1 MLWTIRHI
9 STKSFLPILEG
20 TLPRGGGGCLAA
32 IRGKDKMLPLVE
44 IAAAGGEKK
53 IRYFRSVSARLQ
65 CFQTPR
71 NDKLSGSDNN

>member
-1 MLWTIRHI
+1 MYKLVLTERTNV
-9 STKSFLPILEG
+9 SDPPPG
-20 TLPRGGGGCLAA
+20 VGGCLAA
-32 IRGKDKMLPLVE
+32 IRGKDKMLTLVE
-44 IAAAGGEKK
+44 IAAEGGEKK